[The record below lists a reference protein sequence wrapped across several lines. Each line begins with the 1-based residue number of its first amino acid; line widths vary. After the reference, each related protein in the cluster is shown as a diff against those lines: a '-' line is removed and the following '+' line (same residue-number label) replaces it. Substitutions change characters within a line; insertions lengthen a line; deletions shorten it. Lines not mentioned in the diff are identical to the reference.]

1 MRPSLKSLV
10 SLLISATL
18 LCACNGGKEEDH
30 SREDFSATES
40 LGIFKDGQSVFTFLK
55 NTHQYYC
62 SPKDGLLRI
71 IDNEGT
77 RDVTIKLS
85 AMPSST
91 EEVSGTVSGNM
102 GLQGFSFSG
111 LKVLKVDRRTVW
123 LWSDKDKTGFILPSA
138 GLSASN

>member
-1 MRPSLKSLV
+1 MRLSFKSLA
-10 SLLISATL
+10 SLLIASTL
-18 LCACNGGKEEDH
+18 LCACNGGKEDDH
-30 SREDFSATES
+30 SREEFSATES
-40 LGIFKDGQSVFTFLK
+40 LGIFKDGESVFTFLK

-85 AMPSST
+85 AMPSSSA
-91 EEVSGTVSGNM
+91 EVSGTVSGNM

-111 LKVLKVDRRTVW
+111 LRILKTERRTVW
-123 LWSDKDKTGFILPSA
+123 LWSDKDKAGFILPSA